1 MRDWMCYPKIDRQYC
16 MQRYKTS
23 VWITADWSF
32 YPIHRSIYCNWPNR
46 LRINC
51 FERYWE
57 TQVLIKSLSSKTE
70 NEILTA
76 KRLSVTND
84 FLPWYCL
91 LFFNALFIWQ
101 PWLKLFP
108 LQSNKEIK
116 IKFNLTW
123 ALQLWKLF
131 NSSWL
136 PWTAAFFPGLIEF
149 SLILTA
155 FKSAYTAERLTSE
168 EGYNVIE
175 KALRNKP

>member
-1 MRDWMCYPKIDRQYC
+1 MRDWMCYPKIDGQYC

-23 VWITADWSF
+23 VWITDWSF

-76 KRLSVTND
+76 KRWAVTND

-108 LQSNKEIK
+108 LQSNNQVQS
-116 IKFNLTW
+116 NLSSSTVK
-123 ALQLWKLF
+123 AIQQQLTTV
-131 NSSWL
+131 NSR
-136 PWTAAFFPGLIEF
+136 FFPWAYSPLSLGLLRGLI
-149 SLILTA
+149 LRRGL
-155 FKSAYTAERLTSE
+155 YPR
-168 EGYNVIE
+168 GVIT
-175 KALRNKP
+175 